1 MKPEQDSTSN
11 KGSSVY
17 RFSTFQELV
26 DRVPGDRIRDCMEE
40 LGTVLATAKLSTQ
53 LTYGVARNL
62 AKADGKELPP
72 EPDQP
77 IVLPPEFEWVDDGKR
92 ELEARMVDAKGD
104 GLFTVKISPNNEV
117 SGAGATTNNDNNKS
131 ATRQRSLD

>member
-1 MKPEQDSTSN
+1 METKTTNENQEACAGLADAT
-11 KGSSVY
+11 GSVY

-53 LTYGVARNL
+53 LAYAVACNL

-72 EPDQP
+72 EPAQ
-77 IVLPPEFEWVDDGKR
+77 IIKLPQDLEWMDDGKR
-92 ELEARMVDAKGD
+92 ELEAQMVDAKGD
-104 GLFTVKISPNNEV
+104 GLFALKITPNDQADRPE
-117 SGAGATTNNDNNKS
+117 ATK
-131 ATRQRSLD
+131 

>member
-1 MKPEQDSTSN
+1 MKNDSQQPETVAAPS
-11 KGSSVY
+11 GSVY

-53 LTYGVARNL
+53 LNYAVACNL

-72 EPDQP
+72 EPAQI
-77 IVLPPEFEWVDDGKR
+77 IVLPPEFEWCDDGKR

-104 GLFTVKISPNNEV
+104 GLFAVKITPN
-117 SGAGATTNNDNNKS
+117 D
-131 ATRQRSLD
+131 RSERP

>member
-1 MKPEQDSTSN
+1 MKNDSQQPETVAEAKRPS
-11 KGSSVY
+11 GSVY

-53 LTYGVARNL
+53 LNYAVACNL

-72 EPDQP
+72 EPAQI
-77 IVLPPEFEWVDDGKR
+77 IVLPPEFEWCDDGKR

-104 GLFTVKISPNNEV
+104 GLFAVKITPNV
-117 SGAGATTNNDNNKS
+117 KPSDSGGKP
-131 ATRQRSLD
+131 

>member
-1 MKPEQDSTSN
+1 METETESENGAGLAAAT
-11 KGSSVY
+11 GSVY

-53 LTYGVARNL
+53 LTYAVACNL

-72 EPDQP
+72 EPAQI
-77 IVLPPEFEWVDDGKR
+77 IVLPPEFEWMDDGKR

-104 GLFTVKISPNNEV
+104 GLFAVKITPN
-117 SGAGATTNNDNNKS
+117 D
-131 ATRQRSLD
+131 QIQP